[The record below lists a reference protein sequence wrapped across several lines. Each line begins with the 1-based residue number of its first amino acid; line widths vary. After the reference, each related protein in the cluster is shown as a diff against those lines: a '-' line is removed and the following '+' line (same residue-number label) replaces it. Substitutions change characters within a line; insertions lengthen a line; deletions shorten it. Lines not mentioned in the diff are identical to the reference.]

1 MGTVKGFKN
10 KKGQFIPTQQDQH
23 VIDAREKTRKQ
34 LSKFTDDEQRMLSVW
49 GQKSK
54 SNASVNMKGGD
65 KESNIAP
72 YQRMMDMDLAKHDHK
87 GAYEHGLDLHLVPTT
102 KGRKYAKM
110 YNQSMSL
117 LANDPKYLK
126 EYGEKHGE
134 DRVNFHQ
141 YVLNSRKL
149 NKQGFY

>member
-23 VIDAREKTRKQ
+23 VIDARDKTRKQ
-34 LSKFTDDEQRMLSVW
+34 LSRFTDDEQRMLNVW

-54 SNASVNMKGGD
+54 SNASIAVSGGD

-72 YQRMMDMDLAKHDHK
+72 YQRMLDMDIAKHDHK
-87 GAYEHGLDLHLVPTT
+87 GAYDNKLDLLLVPTT
-102 KGRKYAKM
+102 KGRKFGKG
-110 YNQSMSL
+110 YNRGMAL
-117 LANDPKYLK
+117 LANDPIYLK
-126 EYGEKHGE
+126 EFGEKHGK
-134 DRVNFHQ
+134 DRSDFHQ
-141 YVLNSRKL
+141 YVLNKRNL